1 MLRWQPG
8 SWAAEFH
15 ETFPPGVQSLA
26 YRPTG
31 DELWAVGSV
40 PGARYVMALN
50 GGLKNST
57 ARAPTPAGTGN
68 TLSATAPPRAGGDG
82 GGGGKRPPSQIAGIT
97 LGVLAATGG
106 TLAGVLVCLRRRH
119 AAATAAALAEA
130 GDAESASD
138 QPELMD
144 PGSDKAR
151 TELCTSAS
159 TVEADAAVAAVE
171 VEAGRGSWPAGAGEM
186 STDPPDRNEMPAT
199 LPPEWH
205 EIGGGT
211 K

>member
-15 ETFPPGVQSLA
+15 GAFPPGVQGLA
-26 YRPTG
+26 YRPSG

-40 PGARYVMALN
+40 AGARYVMALN

-57 ARAPTPAGTGN
+57 ARAPTSTGTGS
-68 TLSATAPPRAGGDG
+68 TPSSTALPGGGGGG

-106 TLAGVLVCLRRRH
+106 ILTGVLVCLRRRH
-119 AAATAAALAEA
+119 AATNAAAHAEA
-130 GDAESASD
+130 GDAEGAND

-144 PGSDKAR
+144 SGSDKTR
-151 TELCTSAS
+151 TELCTSAP
-159 TVEADAAVAAVE
+159 TVEADTAVAAVE
-171 VEAGRGSWPAGAGEM
+171 AEAGWGSWPAGAGEM

-199 LPPEWH
+199 LPPEWRG
-205 EIGGGT
+205 IGDGM